1 MKMMQ
6 LVIAKSSYVIPI
18 SLFLGSLFIYS
29 YNLEGQPWHGDEIT
43 YLGWG
48 GNYFDLIKKGN
59 FDNSCLE
66 SLDRC
71 NLLFHIPAFGLTYSP
86 VRNILIGFPMYLT
99 NEDKGDF
106 YNWSCYWDCYDHS
119 KGPLIQEMTDGRLL
133 SPVFGSLTVMFSF
146 MVGKMLFNRYVG
158 IISSLIFLS
167 YDLWVW
173 YSRTIMVE
181 VHYVFFVMLALL
193 ILLHAFKNGHI
204 KITYLVLSAITFG
217 FALNS
222 KMLAI
227 TFSVLFLGIILF
239 RGLSDKRDGSTFKKK
254 RITKT
259 CLLGFLFFA
268 MAFLGLF
275 LAEPGFYV
283 NPLNEI
289 SVMKTDMDN
298 YNHDVWYI
306 GYPSLHNIQ
315 TKSIVSVFHY
325 VLFPSFIEK
334 QISNPGLNLS
344 GNFGWTYPPTYSS
357 IPLSV
362 FFFVGIGYVVYR
374 ISKFKDCTSE
384 ALLLIWFVSTFA
396 FTLAI
401 VKDFSLERYLLP
413 LEISVIFIASYGFW
427 QFVKGISNKKTR
439 IIFVIYFIFVHSITT
454 FSYWEKIYFSPGTTW
469 VNPLHYGTL
478 QESLD
483 NPFTFAANMLFFGF
497 LFFTLMIRL
506 QKRTHDIVTSKPN

>member
-1 MKMMQ
+1 MKMTQ
-6 LVIAKSSYVIPI
+6 FVIAKSNYVIPLA
-18 SLFLGSLFIYS
+18 LFLGSFFIYS

-66 SLDRC
+66 SLDHC
-71 NLLFHIPAFGLTYSP
+71 NLLFHIPAFGLTYNP
-86 VRNILIGFPMYLT
+86 IRNILIGFPMYLA

-106 YNWSCYWDCYDHS
+106 YNWSCYWDCYNHD
-119 KGPLIQEMTDGRLL
+119 KGPSIQEMTDGRLL
-133 SPVFGSLTVMFSF
+133 SPIFGSLTIMFSF
-146 MVGKMLFNRYVG
+146 MVGKIFFNRYVG
-158 IISSLIFLS
+158 IVAALLFLS

-181 VHYVFFVMLALL
+181 VHYIFFVMLSLL
-193 ILLHAFKNGHI
+193 ILLHAFKNGQT
-204 KITYLVLSAITFG
+204 KITYLILSAITFG
-217 FALNS
+217 FALDT

-227 TFSVLFLGIILF
+227 TFLVLFLGIILF
-239 RGLSDKRDGSTFKKK
+239 RGLSDKNDGATFKKK
-254 RITKT
+254 RLAKT
-259 CLLGFLFFA
+259 GFLGFLFFA
-268 MAFLGLF
+268 MTLLGLF
-275 LAEPGFYV
+275 LAEPGFYA

-306 GYPSLHNIQ
+306 GYPSIHNIEI
-315 TKSIVSVFHY
+315 KSIVSVFHY

-334 QISNPGLNLS
+334 QISNPDLNLS

-357 IPLSV
+357 IPLTV
-362 FFFVGIGYVVYR
+362 FFFVGFGYVMYR

-384 ALLLIWFVSTFA
+384 ALLLIWFVSAFA
-396 FTLAI
+396 LTLAI

-427 QFVKGISNKKTR
+427 QFVKEISNKKTKT
-439 IIFVIYFIFVHSITT
+439 IFVIYFMFVHSITA

-483 NPFTFAANMLFFGF
+483 NPFTFVANMLFFGF
-497 LFFTLMIRL
+497 LFFMFVIRL
-506 QKRTHDIVTSKPN
+506 QKRTHRVLTSKPT